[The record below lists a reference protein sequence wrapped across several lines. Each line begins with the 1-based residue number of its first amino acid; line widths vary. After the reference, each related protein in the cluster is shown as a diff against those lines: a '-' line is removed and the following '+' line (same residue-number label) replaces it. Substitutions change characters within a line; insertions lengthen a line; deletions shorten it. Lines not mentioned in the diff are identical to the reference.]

1 MSFGKRRS
9 RLKNTFQP
17 REEWWSRVFAT
28 PMAQVLLL
36 LVADW
41 RFLTP
46 NRLTILSFTLTIVSG
61 LLILSNTTTSL
72 VSAGVVLQIAYIID
86 CMDGQL
92 ARYRGVS
99 SQVGSLL
106 DKCSDF
112 VAFPFII
119 AALSLQASTH
129 QAYVIPTIL
138 GFACISFICYQ
149 PYLKLIA
156 SKESSIKPWNLLSGK
171 GFFQRNLRFFLF
183 EEAQWYLIVTVCL
196 FLNSAVA
203 ALLILTVTQGIIALL
218 QTARVF
224 WLTTSRSDSKISLMR
239 PR

>member
-1 MSFGKRRS
+1 MSYGKRKD
-9 RLKNTFQP
+9 RLHETFQA

-28 PMAQVLLL
+28 PMAHLFLLV
-36 LVADW
+36 VADW

-46 NRLTILSFTLTIVSG
+46 NRLTIISFALTIVSG
-61 LLILSNTTTSL
+61 LLILSDTTASL
-72 VSAGVVLQIAYIID
+72 VGAGMVLQVAYIID

-99 SQVGSLL
+99 SKVGSLL

-119 AALSLQASTH
+119 LTLSLQASNH
-129 QAYVIPTIL
+129 QAYLIPTIL
-138 GFACISFICYQ
+138 GFTSVFLICYQ

-156 SKESSIKPWNLLSGK
+156 SKECSIGPWNLFSGQ
-171 GFFQRNLRFFLF
+171 GFYQRNLRFFLF

-218 QTARVF
+218 QTIRVF
-224 WLTTSRSDSKISLMR
+224 WLATHSDT
-239 PR
+239 

>member
-1 MSFGKRRS
+1 MSYGKRKD
-9 RLKNTFQP
+9 RLHETFQA

-28 PMAQVLLL
+28 PMAHLFLLV
-36 LVADW
+36 VADW

-46 NRLTILSFTLTIVSG
+46 NRLTIISFALTIVSG
-61 LLILSNTTTSL
+61 LLILSDTTASL
-72 VSAGVVLQIAYIID
+72 VGAGMVLQVAYIID

-99 SQVGSLL
+99 SKVGSLL

-119 AALSLQASTH
+119 LTLSLQASNH
-129 QAYVIPTIL
+129 QAYLIPTIL
-138 GFACISFICYQ
+138 GFTSVFLICYQ

-156 SKESSIKPWNLLSGK
+156 SKECSIGPWNLFSGQ
-171 GFFQRNLRFFLF
+171 GFYQRNLRFFLF

-203 ALLILTVTQGIIALL
+203 ALLILTVTQGIIAFL
-218 QTARVF
+218 QTIRVF
-224 WLTTSRSDSKISLMR
+224 WLATFSDT
-239 PR
+239 

>member
-1 MSFGKRRS
+1 MSYGKRKD
-9 RLKNTFQP
+9 RLSTTFQP

-28 PMAQVLLL
+28 PMAHLLL
-36 LVADW
+36 LAVADW

-46 NRLTILSFTLTIVSG
+46 NRLTIMSFALTIVSC
-61 LLILSNTTTSL
+61 LLILSDTAASL
-72 VSAGVVLQIAYIID
+72 VSAGIVLQVAYIID

-99 SQVGSLL
+99 SKVGSLL

-119 AALSLQASTH
+119 VAISLQASNH
-129 QAYVIPTIL
+129 QAYEIPTIL
-138 GFACISFICYQ
+138 GFTTIFLICYQ

-156 SKESSIKPWNLLSGK
+156 SKECSIGPWNLFSGK
-171 GFFQRNLRFFLF
+171 GFYQRNLRFFLF

-196 FLNSAVA
+196 FLNSAVS
-203 ALLILTVTQGIIALL
+203 ALLILTVTQGIIALF
-218 QTARVF
+218 QTVRVF
-224 WLTTSRSDSKISLMR
+224 WLATRSDNQNS
-239 PR
+239 PN